1 MSKTTESTSEKD
13 YAWEGR
19 LRNGRVIRVRPMH
32 AVDAA
37 LERDFLSRLTT
48 EELGYC
54 FLGIIKPRR
63 DDIATELTQVDE
75 GREVGLV
82 ALVDEDGDERQV
94 GSARYR
100 VSDDGT
106 RCDCAVAVDPAWRHC
121 GVGGILMRH
130 LIGVARMQGIQRM
143 YAVDA
148 ARCAGSHELA
158 GYLGFRSR
166 PDPEDPAAV
175 TFELEL
181 DK

>member
-1 MSKTTESTSEKD
+1 MSNTTGSAPEED

-32 AVDAA
+32 AVDAE
-37 LERDFLSRLTT
+37 LERDFLSRLTS

-63 DDIATELTQVDE
+63 DDIAIELTQIDE
-75 GREVGLV
+75 SREVGLV
-82 ALVDEDGDERQV
+82 ALVDEGDNVRQV

-100 VSDDGT
+100 VNDDGT
-106 RCDCAVAVDPAWRHC
+106 HCDCAVAVDPAWRHC

-130 LIGVARMQGIQRM
+130 LIGVARMRGVQRM

-148 ARCAGSHELA
+148 ARCGGAHELA

-166 PDPEDPAAV
+166 PDPEDPATV